1 MLQKKLFFFY
11 FLFFCSFFILRAE
24 TFIQENDSL
33 IPILKKEIKKHKGFS
48 QAKLIDSLANL
59 YRNQN
64 KADLAFQYKEK
75 AINLYKKLNA
85 EEEAAKASL
94 EVFSMLNSQDFIKVD
109 PLPYL
114 KAFEEYAIKNQDKKK
129 LLQVS
134 FSYGSYLFNTGDR
147 NKIRDY
153 YKNAIE
159 LSKKLKD
166 SASLRRAY
174 AHLGLLYS
182 GRFLDQDSARKYYKK
197 GYPKHILKKDSI
209 MLLKYYINYANSY
222 QKSGNYQTAI
232 NFLDS
237 IKNFKIKKYELG
249 YQTLIYRKYIKC
261 YKALGDYKNA
271 FAYQEKYN
279 AVQDSLNLTKQNIAI
294 SDIKTKYETEKKE
307 KENFILKTDLRK
319 KQQTQTILWIVVI
332 SSVIVGTI
340 ISLLIAKNAKKKRQL
355 IQQNQKLKLQQT
367 EKELKQQE
375 LNTIDMMI
383 AGQEKERQRLA
394 EDLHDNLGSSLAAI
408 RLNIE
413 TLKKTDKNSSSE
425 TLSKTLALINDAYQA
440 VRGMAHKKQSGVMA
454 SSGLLPAIKRFAKNI
469 SNVDGLQVE
478 VEEFGLDQK
487 LENSLEITIFRI
499 IQELVTNIIKH
510 ANATEATISLT
521 SHNSSLNIIV
531 EDNGKGFNK
540 SKLHGKKDGIGLSTI
555 EKRIEHLGGTL
566 EIDSHQNR
574 GTSIIINLP
583 I

>member
-1 MLQKKLFFFY
+1 MQKKKRLFFY
-11 FLFFCSFFILRAE
+11 ALFFCSFLILRAE
-24 TFIQENDSL
+24 TFLQENDSL
-33 IPILKKEIKKHKGFS
+33 IPVLKKEIKKHKGLS

-59 YRNQN
+59 YRHQN

-75 AINLYKKLNA
+75 AINLYKQLNA

-94 EVFSMLNSQDFIKVD
+94 EVFGMLNSQDFIKVD

-114 KAFEEYAIKNQDKKK
+114 KDFEEYAKKNIDQKK
-129 LLQVS
+129 LLQVN
-134 FSYGSYLFNTGDR
+134 YNYASYLFNTGDK
-147 NKIRDY
+147 NKVKKYFEKVLELANKLRDSTTLY
-153 YKNAIE
+153 
-159 LSKKLKD
+159 
-166 SASLRRAY
+166 RTY
-174 AHLGLLYS
+174 ANLGLMYS
-182 GRFLDQDSARKYYKK
+182 GRFGNQKLARKYYKK

-209 MLLKYYINYANSY
+209 MQLKYYINYANSY
-222 QKSGNYQTAI
+222 QKEGKYQKAI
-232 NFLDS
+232 TYLDS
-237 IKNFKIKKYELG
+237 IKDFKIKKYELG
-249 YQTLIYRKYIKC
+249 YQTIIYRKYINC

-279 AVQDSLNLTKQNIAI
+279 AVQDSLNLTKQNVAI

-307 KENFILKTDLRK
+307 KENFILKTDLKK
-319 KQQTQTILWIVVI
+319 KQQTQTILWIVVVA
-332 SSVIVGTI
+332 SVLIGTI
-340 ISLLIAKNAKKKRQL
+340 ISFLIAKNARRKRQI

-413 TLKKTDKNSSSE
+413 TLKKTDDNSSSE
-425 TLSKTLALINDAYQA
+425 TLTKTLALINDAYQA
-440 VRGMAHKKQSGVMA
+440 VRGMAHKKQSGVLA
-454 SSGLLPAIKRFAKNI
+454 TSGLLPAIKRFARNI

-540 SKLHGKKDGIGLSTI
+540 SQLNEKKDGIGLSTI

-566 EIDSHQNR
+566 EIDSHQHR